1 MAAAEG
7 SSSRNLG
14 EYAVSARSDLR
25 SAATSTLGLFI
36 GILGAYAVSTRSDLR
51 SDATSILALLIWI
64 LGKDA
69 ASSRSSLRFAANYA
83 KAPVRSETEAKPWR
97 SQ

>member
-7 SSSRNLG
+7 SSSWNLG
-14 EYAVSARSDLR
+14 EYALSVRSDLR
-25 SAATSTLGLFI
+25 SAATPILALLI
-36 GILGAYAVSTRSDLR
+36 GILGEDAVSIRSDLR
-51 SDATSILALLIWI
+51 SAATSILALLIWI
-64 LGKDA
+64 LGEDA

-83 KAPVRSETEAKPWR
+83 NAPTRSETEAKPWR